1 MLGAAVRLDIVTLL
15 TQKKLACS
23 AVRSKWLVSA
33 YARKRRGGKYF
44 FPLEKTPPKELLSF
58 PDVCVLTNCA
68 PMVVSQR
75 DVNEPELPACREQ
88 LESHDLS
95 QMPLLG
101 EGVDK
106 HDVSVYEVYEVHVCR
121 RTLTLVFGLF
131 MKSYVA
137 CCQP

>member
-1 MLGAAVRLDIVTLL
+1 M
-15 TQKKLACS
+15 
-23 AVRSKWLVSA
+23 RSKWLVFA

-44 FPLEKTPPKELLSF
+44 FPLKKTPPKELLSF

-75 DVNEPELPACREQ
+75 DVNGPEISACREQ
-88 LESHDLS
+88 LESLDLS

-106 HDVSVYEVYEVHVCR
+106 HDVSVYEAYEVHVQARNRTFKWR
-121 RTLTLVFGLF
+121 RTCL
-131 MKSYVA
+131 
-137 CCQP
+137 